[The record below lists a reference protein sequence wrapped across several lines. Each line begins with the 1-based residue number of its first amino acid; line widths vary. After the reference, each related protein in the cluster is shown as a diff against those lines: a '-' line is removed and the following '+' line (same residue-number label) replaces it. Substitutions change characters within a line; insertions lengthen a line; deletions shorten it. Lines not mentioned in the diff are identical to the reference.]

1 MATATVMVVV
11 VVVTS
16 TLSLGEAKGAAV
28 GPAAVGPAVERGR
41 RRRARRP
48 RLLAVAAHP
57 LGVPIRSVA
66 RRRRSHDLIWPR
78 LNAGECWRFVAGTIT
93 KFSTKFRKKKKGEE

>member
-28 GPAAVGPAVERGR
+28 GPAAVCPAVERGR
-41 RRRARRP
+41 RRRA
-48 RLLAVAAHP
+48 
-57 LGVPIRSVA
+57 
-66 RRRRSHDLIWPR
+66 
-78 LNAGECWRFVAGTIT
+78 
-93 KFSTKFRKKKKGEE
+93 